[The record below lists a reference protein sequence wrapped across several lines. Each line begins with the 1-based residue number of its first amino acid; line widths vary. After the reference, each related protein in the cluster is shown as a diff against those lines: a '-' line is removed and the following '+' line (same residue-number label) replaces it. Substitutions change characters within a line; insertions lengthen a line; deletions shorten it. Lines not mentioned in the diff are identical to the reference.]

1 MTVNNEVQ
9 PKIPFR
15 QTFSWAMWDWATQPF
30 WTVITTFVFS
40 VYVTSVYFISP
51 ELAALSEDDPSQVTA
66 LAGLTST
73 LGWATGAAGVIIAIL
88 APMLGQR
95 ADRSGRRKR
104 SVLTNTVIIAVIQ
117 AMMFFVAADQAFF
130 LFGVILLAAGN
141 VFAEI
146 AAVSYNSMLNQVS
159 TPATRGRVSG
169 LGWGLGYIGGIFAL
183 VVVVFGF
190 VQGDWFGLGDT
201 PGIGI
206 RAAAVM
212 CAVWTMIFTIP
223 MWLFVPENVV
233 SNPEPKIGIVDS
245 YKSLFRQVGE
255 LRRTSNHTFRFL
267 VASAVYRD
275 GLAGVFTFGGVIA
288 ASIYGFTFT
297 QVMIFGI
304 AANLVAGVST
314 IVSGRLDDR
323 FGARHV
329 ILYSLGSLVVLGT
342 AAFILKDAGAAAFWA
357 VGLLLSTFV
366 GPAQAASR
374 SFLARVAPAGR
385 EGEIFGLYA
394 TTGRA
399 ASFLAPTAWA
409 ALIAATGDTAWGI
422 LGIVLVLGVGFLLML
437 GVGRLGR

>member
-1 MTVNNEVQ
+1 
-9 PKIPFR
+9 
-15 QTFSWAMWDWATQPF
+15 
-30 WTVITTFVFS
+30 
-40 VYVTSVYFISP
+40 
-51 ELAALSEDDPSQVTA
+51 
-66 LAGLTST
+66 
-73 LGWATGAAGVIIAIL
+73 
-88 APMLGQR
+88 
-95 ADRSGRRKR
+95 
-104 SVLTNTVIIAVIQ
+104 
-117 AMMFFVAADQAFF
+117 
-130 LFGVILLAAGN
+130 
-141 VFAEI
+141 
-146 AAVSYNSMLNQVS
+146 
-159 TPATRGRVSG
+159 
-169 LGWGLGYIGGIFAL
+169 
-183 VVVVFGF
+183 
-190 VQGDWFGLGDT
+190 
-201 PGIGI
+201 
-206 RAAAVM
+206 M

-223 MWLFVPENVV
+223 MWLFVPESVV

-245 YKSLFRQVGE
+245 YKSLFRQIGE